1 MAGGEDVVIPLPTF
15 VFSVT
20 VVACAFAVLL
30 LLLALLMC
38 RMCRFARTSLTMKRL
53 LQGRSAGGGGRSTAF
68 MSAGVSDSRASLYS
82 SLNSGGG
89 GMNGSSGS
97 LILGTGYDSHGRL
110 QKLAASS
117 AAITAETLGSGVGDH
132 SGLLIDPALV
142 SVTHKLAAGAY
153 GAVYLGVFA
162 GVNVVVKELYSQVLE
177 GDNEEL
183 LHEARML
190 HALRHPR
197 IVTFYGVTWRV
208 SGPAPPGWK
217 GGSRAAPEPVNIESS
232 SAGTSYESGRAAQS
246 LNDTADWLEVDE
258 ASESEFLS
266 SSAPTWGAA
275 FFGSSELGDRPLAV
289 SDDGAF
295 ALNGGGGGA
304 SRPARASRPTPV
316 RSASRPRALSPDSQ
330 AWAGLMQAAEDEH
343 AKLLL
348 VIEYCGQGSLGE
360 AIRKGNYDTRADF
373 FRHAVQLA
381 GTLDWL
387 HRKSPPIIHRDIKPG
402 NMLLDDRGDLKLCDL
417 GLARAQP
424 LESGEVSAVCVTTS
438 LLVSPCLLSS
448 FLFSLSVLFLQGGTS
463 DALATMTGGLGSAP
477 FVPPEIMKGGASGV
491 EGFETATVGS
501 LSNSLYDPTFIDS
514 SEETGDSRLES
525 YLAGTPNKV
534 RLLAAT
540 TRGATHA
547 ITSYWTTPAH
557 PPLAHLFLLLYAHTR
572 DR

>member
-1 MAGGEDVVIPLPTF
+1 
-15 VFSVT
+15 
-20 VVACAFAVLL
+20 
-30 LLLALLMC
+30 
-38 RMCRFARTSLTMKRL
+38 
-53 LQGRSAGGGGRSTAF
+53 
-68 MSAGVSDSRASLYS
+68 MSAGLSDSRASLYS

-89 GMNGSSGS
+89 GNGSSGS

-110 QKLAASS
+110 QKLAAS
-117 AAITAETLGSGVGDH
+117 AAVTAETLGSGLGDH

-217 GGSRAAPEPVNIESS
+217 GGSGAAPEPVNIERS
-232 SAGTSYESGRAAQS
+232 SAGTSYESAGVAQS

-258 ASESEFLS
+258 ASGDDFLS

-275 FFGSSELGDRPLAV
+275 FFGGSELGDRPLAV

-295 ALNGGGGGA
+295 ALNGGGGSGA
-304 SRPARASRPTPV
+304 SRPARAARPTPV
-316 RSASRPRALSPDSQ
+316 RSTSRPRALSPDSQ

-373 FRHAVQLA
+373 FRHAIQLA

-424 LESGEVSAVCVTTS
+424 LESGE
-438 LLVSPCLLSS
+438 
-448 FLFSLSVLFLQGGTS
+448 GGTS

-491 EGFETATVGS
+491 GGFEAATVGS

-514 SEETGDSRLES
+514 SEDTGDSRLES

-534 RLLAAT
+534 RMRAIAAAAVP
-540 TRGATHA
+540 RGARLRALMPRTA
-547 ITSYWTTPAH
+547 RAH
-557 PPLAHLFLLLYAHTR
+557 LSSASPLARAA
-572 DR
+572 